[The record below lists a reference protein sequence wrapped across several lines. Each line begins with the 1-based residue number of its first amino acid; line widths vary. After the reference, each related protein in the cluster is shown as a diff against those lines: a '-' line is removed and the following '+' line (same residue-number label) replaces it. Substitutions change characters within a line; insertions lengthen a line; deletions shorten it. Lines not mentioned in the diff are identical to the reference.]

1 MGNYTNDYTR
11 LSPQTREKF
20 KNSDEEAY
28 NLINRP
34 KKIQEVFNDC
44 RWNFISCFIEINN
57 PLWIVLSMNFYMAKV
72 FFCKDNINSLNLMH
86 NSTFILEKMEYK
98 RIDINQ
104 TNTCS
109 INFFLN
115 VIGFK
120 ILLILLIW
128 HILEKIYG
136 E

>member
-1 MGNYTNDYTR
+1 MIDGGISYHG
-11 LSPQTREKF
+11 LSK
-20 KNSDEEAY
+20 
-28 NLINRP
+28 LIILDGTLNEFLYG
-34 KKIQEVFNDC
+34 Q
-44 RWNFISCFIEINN
+44 
-57 PLWIVLSMNFYMAKV
+57 VLLFY
-72 FFCKDNINSLNLMH
+72 KDDINSLNLMH